1 MVPSALRPRPPA
13 AAAGV
18 LCAALALT
26 LAAGA
31 RQDAAGGFAADVLPF
46 LERHCFDCHGPE
58 KRKGDLLLSGL
69 RDEAAVAAVPET
81 WALVRELVAE
91 DEMPPRSRARPG
103 ADERERF
110 LAWGAAGAAASP
122 EGPLDPGRPVL
133 RRLNHTEYRNAVR
146 DLFGVDFPAEEHFPA
161 EALGHGFD
169 NQGEALSLPGH
180 LLEKYLLAAETI
192 AAAAFVTED
201 PDALPARSYGEG
213 ELEAMSFQAGA
224 AYLYAFGDAATEH
237 DFPRRGRYRVRVQAW
252 GLQAGPDPC
261 RIALRVG
268 DRELARFEVP
278 AVQGAPQ
285 VLEHEFETAGG
296 IQRVAARFL
305 NDYYQPDA
313 PDPAQRDRNLAV
325 DWIEVSGPL
334 DPAPVP
340 RFQAELLERFGPE
353 LGARR
358 EREILAHLA
367 RRVWRR
373 PPQPSELRRLA
384 ALAPADAPLPA
395 RLAAAAEALL
405 ASPHF
410 LFRFEFD
417 EPRSAGEVRPLDD
430 WELATRLS
438 FFLWSTT
445 PPDSLLFLAE
455 QGVLRDPAVYRRQV
469 ERMLDHPRARALA
482 EGFAAQWLQL
492 RRLEDHSVD
501 PEAFPAFDEELRR
514 AMREEVLLLFDR
526 VLREDLPLGTLLDA
540 EEGYLNQRLAEH
552 YGVPGV
558 EGPEMRLVSLAATP
572 RRGLLGQA
580 GFLTSTSNP
589 TRTSPV
595 KRGKWITEV
604 LLGAPPAAPP
614 PGTAPLDESE
624 EAAAAA
630 TLRER
635 FEQHRR
641 DPACAVC
648 HDALDPLGFGLENF
662 DATGAWREVDEHG
675 FPVDAGGELPGGAAF
690 SGPQELAGILRR
702 DPAFLRALSEKLYV
716 YALGRGLERSDR
728 AVLEAVRALLD
739 PERPTLRQLILAI
752 VESPAF
758 LQRRSGR

>member
-1 MVPSALRPRPPA
+1 M
-13 AAAGV
+13 
-18 LCAALALT
+18 
-26 LAAGA
+26 
-31 RQDAAGGFAADVLPF
+31 
-46 LERHCFDCHGPE
+46 
-58 KRKGDLLLSGL
+58 
-69 RDEAAVAAVPET
+69 
-81 WALVRELVAE
+81 
-91 DEMPPRSRARPG
+91 
-103 ADERERF
+103 
-110 LAWGAAGAAASP
+110 
-122 EGPLDPGRPVL
+122 
-133 RRLNHTEYRNAVR
+133 
-146 DLFGVDFPAEEHFPA
+146 
-161 EALGHGFD
+161 
-169 NQGEALSLPGH
+169 
-180 LLEKYLLAAETI
+180 
-192 AAAAFVTED
+192 
-201 PDALPARSYGEG
+201 
-213 ELEAMSFQAGA
+213 
-224 AYLYAFGDAATEH
+224 
-237 DFPRRGRYRVRVQAW
+237 
-252 GLQAGPDPC
+252 
-261 RIALRVG
+261 
-268 DRELARFEVP
+268 
-278 AVQGAPQ
+278 
-285 VLEHEFETAGG
+285 
-296 IQRVAARFL
+296 
-305 NDYYQPDA
+305 
-313 PDPAQRDRNLAV
+313 
-325 DWIEVSGPL
+325 
-334 DPAPVP
+334 
-340 RFQAELLERFGPE
+340 
-353 LGARR
+353 
-358 EREILAHLA
+358 
-367 RRVWRR
+367 
-373 PPQPSELRRLA
+373 
-384 ALAPADAPLPA
+384 
-395 RLAAAAEALL
+395 
-405 ASPHF
+405 
-410 LFRFEFD
+410 
-417 EPRSAGEVRPLDD
+417 
-430 WELATRLS
+430 
-438 FFLWSTT
+438 
-445 PPDSLLFLAE
+445 
-455 QGVLRDPAVYRRQV
+455 LRDPALYRRQV
-469 ERMLDHPRARALA
+469 ERMLVHPRARALA

-492 RRLEDHSVD
+492 RRLDEHPVD

-540 EEGYLNQRLAEH
+540 EEGFLNQRLAEH

-675 FPVDAGGELPGGAAF
+675 FPVDASGELPGGAAF

-728 AVLEAVRALLD
+728 AVLEAVRARLD